1 MSERR
6 TGLSRVVHATLFSV
20 AGLKAAWM
28 NEAAFRQEVLLC
40 VVLIPASFWVGE
52 TAVERSLLIG
62 ACLLVLIV
70 ELINSAVE
78 AIVDR
83 VSSERH
89 ELSGRAKDLGSAAVL
104 IALVLAAIVWGLI
117 GWQHL
122 A

>member
-1 MSERR
+1 M
-6 TGLSRVVHATLFSV
+6 LFSI
-20 AGLKAAWM
+20 AGLGAAWTH
-28 NEAAFRQEVLLC
+28 EAAFRQEVLLC

-70 ELINSAVE
+70 ELTNSAVE

-117 GWQHL
+117 GWQRL